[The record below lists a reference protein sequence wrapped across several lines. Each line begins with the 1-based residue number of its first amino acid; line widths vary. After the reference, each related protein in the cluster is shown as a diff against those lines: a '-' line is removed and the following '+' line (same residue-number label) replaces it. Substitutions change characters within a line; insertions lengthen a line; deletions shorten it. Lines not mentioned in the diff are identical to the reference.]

1 MTTLRGVFRI
11 SGLMVSNHPDS
22 RFPLRRNAGVFMPEN
37 SLNTVLQISED
48 ICISFLMITAIL
60 IKRHLMIM
68 NKDALIVFNRIV
80 GNAMWPLFS
89 RA

>member
-37 SLNTVLQISED
+37 SGY
-48 ICISFLMITAIL
+48 
-60 IKRHLMIM
+60 IM
-68 NKDALIVFNRIV
+68 NRRDSQESKAD
-80 GNAMWPLFS
+80 GGSHPS
-89 RA
+89 RLYLY